1 MSNSS
6 KKKSGKRHVA
16 VPRDP
21 ISREYGTVVRS
32 MEKAQSRVATVHR
45 VFSLLTTVST
55 NASGYIPVQQ
65 YDSTSVTGTSDW
77 SLANRYTEYRIK
89 SIRVRW
95 FPLVTEVQCA
105 TTTYTVIPAP
115 GPIVGATYANSYGYG
130 SAALRANGSEVQ
142 FFRTCSIVDKT
153 VDSKGYPDAQLWT
166 PANANVAADS
176 RFGMELSDLGT
187 GPTSA
192 VSTIYYRVFVQY
204 LVELR
209 LPQ

>member
-1 MSNSS
+1 MSS
-6 KKKSGKRHVA
+6 KKKKERHVQ

-21 ISREYGTVVRS
+21 ISREYGSVVRS
-32 MEKAQSRVATVHR
+32 MERVQSRVASVHR
-45 VFSLLTTVST
+45 VFSTFGTVST
-55 NASGYIPVQQ
+55 NASGYVALVQV
-65 YDSTSVTGTSDW
+65 DSTSVTGTTDW

-95 FPLVTEVQCA
+95 FPIVTETQSA
-105 TTTYTVIPAP
+105 TTTYLVIPPP
-115 GPIVGATYANSYGYG
+115 GPIVAAVYANSAGYG
-130 SAALRANGSEVQ
+130 SAALRGNGAEVQ
-142 FFRTCSIVDKT
+142 FFPATRIVDKT

-166 PANANVAADS
+166 PTNSTVAADS
-176 RFGMELSDLGT
+176 RFGMELSDFGY

-192 VSTIYYRVFVQY
+192 VSTPYYRSFVQY